1 MYTSTNAANTRIA
14 KLIPTNDIESFRT
27 LPSFKLCLINATE
40 RILPARPAT
49 KYAPIS
55 KIPWVMYRKK
65 LNVAAPKY
73 VDTVENPAKDATPAI
88 LDLNRFPIA
97 VATVDAFHV
106 KMNMAPVP

>member
-1 MYTSTNAANTRIA
+1 MYTSTRAANTKIA
-14 KLIPTNDIESFRT
+14 KLIPTKDIESFRT

-40 RILPARPAT
+40 RILPASPAT

-55 KIPWVMYRKK
+55 KIPCVMYRKK

-73 VDTVENPAKDATPAI
+73 VEIVENPAKEAMPEI
-88 LDLNRFPIA
+88 LDLNKSPIA

-106 KMNMAPVP
+106 KMNIAPVP